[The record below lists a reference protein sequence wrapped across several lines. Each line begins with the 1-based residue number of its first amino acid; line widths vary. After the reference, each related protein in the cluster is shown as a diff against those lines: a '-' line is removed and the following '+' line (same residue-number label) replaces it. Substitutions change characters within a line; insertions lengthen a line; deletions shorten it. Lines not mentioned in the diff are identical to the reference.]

1 MGDVMRELKEFW
13 FVVGCGL
20 PFILIGLA
28 VVLAF
33 KKRHKLKFQSK
44 KFARSYRTNKAWRS

>member
-1 MGDVMRELKEFW
+1 MRELKEFW